1 MAGMAQRSMRLAPE
15 KREVKY
21 IVRAP
26 DSRNRGRWVTV
37 GVAFA
42 RKNDAEGF
50 NIVLNTVPV
59 GAWDGSLILLP
70 PLLADEEPAD
80 ERQD

>member
-1 MAGMAQRSMRLAPE
+1 MEASISDRARASVRGQQE

-21 IVRAP
+21 VVRAP

-37 GVAFA
+37 GVAFE
-42 RKNDAEGF
+42 RRRGEGL
-50 NIVLNTVPV
+50 NVILNTVPV

-70 PLLADEEPAD
+70 PIADGEEPG
-80 ERQD
+80 EE

>member
-1 MAGMAQRSMRLAPE
+1 MEGSISERARARGPAQE

-26 DSRNRGRWVTV
+26 DSRTRGRWVTV
-37 GVAFA
+37 GVAFE
-42 RKNDAEGF
+42 RRRGEGF
-50 NIVLNTVPV
+50 NVVLNTVPV

-70 PLLADEEPAD
+70 PLTPDDQPVEE
-80 ERQD
+80 